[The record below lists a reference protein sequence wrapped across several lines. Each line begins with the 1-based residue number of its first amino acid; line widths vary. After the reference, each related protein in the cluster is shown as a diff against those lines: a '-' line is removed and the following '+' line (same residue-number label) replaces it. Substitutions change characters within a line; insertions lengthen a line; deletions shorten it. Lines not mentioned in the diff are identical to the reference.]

1 MLFSHVYPDAVKFK
15 ADWTSYTTLLGVNN
29 HTPFKTDNTT
39 SRLISIDGL
48 YSAFLYFFN
57 TRPIRL
63 TNDNFKLKFWL
74 RIVAFYSTF
83 YYQQLALVNNDA
95 ELLKARAERDG
106 VNYVMPEGET
116 IQSSVLAATQAG
128 QLTSTSPF
136 SFGHDKLSQKTFNQ
150 SKTSFSGR
158 KTTTHDDDLYLNI
171 VKIANTAIN
180 FRLQDFLNHFNSLV
194 KQMYAFRPP
203 GLEIN
208 PDRGGTPAP
217 IHFKIN
223 TDTLE
228 WKSGKLNVKAVD
240 TE

>member
-1 MLFSHVYPDAVKFK
+1 
-15 ADWTSYTTLLGVNN
+15 
-29 HTPFKTDNTT
+29 
-39 SRLISIDGL
+39 
-48 YSAFLYFFN
+48 
-57 TRPIRL
+57 
-63 TNDNFKLKFWL
+63 
-74 RIVAFYSTF
+74 
-83 YYQQLALVNNDA
+83 
-95 ELLKARAERDG
+95 
-106 VNYVMPEGET
+106 MPEGET
-116 IQSSVLAATQAG
+116 IQSSILAATQAG
-128 QLTSTSPF
+128 QLTSSTPF
-136 SFGHDKLSQKTFNQ
+136 SFGHDKLAQKTFNQ

-180 FRLQDFLNHFNSLV
+180 FRLQDFLNQFNSLV

-203 GLEIN
+203 GLAVN
-208 PDRGGTPAP
+208 PEQGGTPTP